1 MGKRHSVKAIVT
13 GGAGFV
19 GSSLVDQL
27 LELGADVHVI
37 DNFSKGHRRFL
48 EQKSVTVHELD
59 LLDGGISLEDIFTG
73 ADCVYHLA
81 ANADVRYGW
90 DHPFRDLEQNV
101 KVTIRVADACVRA
114 GVPELVFSSTG
125 SVYGEA
131 QVIPTL
137 ETEEFPVQTSLY
149 GASKTAAEGFLAAFA
164 ETGKLKVTVMR
175 FVSVL
180 GPRYTHGHV
189 LDFVTQLT
197 DHPDFLDVLGNGGQK
212 KSYMHID
219 DCVRALV
226 SLRGSQP
233 FEVFNL
239 GTSEFCTVRDSIGWI
254 VSELG
259 LSPDIRFGEEDRG
272 WIGDNPFIFL
282 DATKAQE
289 HGWVTNRSIEASVV
303 DTVRWIRAND
313 WALDLA
319 SCRS

>member
-1 MGKRHSVKAIVT
+1 VKAVVT

-27 LELGADVHVI
+27 LESGIEVHVV
-37 DNFSKGHRRFL
+37 DNFSTGQKRFL
-48 EQKSVTVHELD
+48 EQKPVNVHDVD
-59 LLDGGISLEDIFTG
+59 LLSSGAPLEEIFAG
-73 ADCVYHLA
+73 ANCVYHLA
-81 ANADVRYGW
+81 ANADVRSGW
-90 DHPFRDLEQNV
+90 DHPFHDLEQNV
-101 KVTIRVADACVRA
+101 KVTIRVADACVKA
-114 GVPELVFSSTG
+114 GVADLVFSSTG

-131 QVIPTL
+131 HLIPTPEL
-137 ETEEFPVQTSLY
+137 AEFPVQTSLY
-149 GASKTAAEGFLAAFA
+149 GASKTAAEGFLAAFT
-164 ETGKLKVTVMR
+164 ERGNLKVTVMR

-197 DHPDFLDVLGNGGQK
+197 DHPLFLDVLGNGWQR

-239 GTSEFCTVRDSIGWI
+239 GTSEFCTVRESIGWI
-254 VSELG
+254 AAELG
-259 LSPDIRFGEEDRG
+259 LSPEIRFGVEDRG

-282 DATKAQE
+282 DVTKAE
-289 HGWVTNRSIEASVV
+289 IHGWVTNRSIQSSVV
-303 DTVRWIRAND
+303 DTVRWINANG
-313 WALDLA
+313 WVMDLA
-319 SCRS
+319 SCRK

>member
-1 MGKRHSVKAIVT
+1 MKTVVT

-19 GSSLVDQL
+19 GSSLVDRL
-27 LELGADVHVI
+27 ITLGADVHVV
-37 DNFSKGHRRFL
+37 DNFSKGRREFI
-48 EQKSVTVHELD
+48 EQKPITVHELD
-59 LLDGGISLEDIFTG
+59 LLDSDALLEDIFAG

-101 KVTIRVADACVRA
+101 AATIQVADACVNA
-114 GVPELVFSSTG
+114 GVPEIVFSSTG

-131 QVIPTL
+131 KVIPTP
-137 ETEEFPVQTSLY
+137 ETEEFPTQTSLY

-164 ETGKLKVTVMR
+164 ETGNLKVTVMR

-189 LDFVTQLT
+189 LDFVTQLA
-197 DHPDFLDVLGNGGQK
+197 DHPDFLEVLGNGGQK

-219 DCVRALV
+219 DCVRAL
-226 SLRGSQP
+226 SHLRGLQP

-254 VSELG
+254 VTELG
-259 LSPDIRFGEEDRG
+259 LSPEIRFGEEDRG
-272 WIGDNPFIFL
+272 WVGDNPFIFL
-282 DATKAQE
+282 DVMKAKDQ
-289 HGWVTNRSIEASVV
+289 GWETNQTIQASVV

-319 SCRS
+319 SCRNEK

>member
-1 MGKRHSVKAIVT
+1 MKAVVT

-27 LELGADVHVI
+27 IESGAEVHIV
-37 DNFSKGHRRFL
+37 DNFSKGRREFL
-48 EQKSVTVHELD
+48 EQKPVTVHELD
-59 LLDGGISLEDIFTG
+59 LLDADISLEEIFTG

-90 DHPFRDLEQNV
+90 DYPFRDLEQNV
-101 KVTIRVADACVRA
+101 TATIRVADSCVRA
-114 GVPELVFSSTG
+114 GVTELVFSSTG

-131 QVIPTL
+131 KVIPTP
-137 ETEEFPVQTSLY
+137 ETEEFPIQTSLY

-164 ETGKLKVTVMR
+164 ETGNLKVTVMR

-197 DHPDFLDVLGNGGQK
+197 DHPDLLEVLGNGGQK

-219 DCVRALV
+219 DCVRALMH
-226 SLRGSQP
+226 LRGAQP

-259 LSPDIRFGEEDRG
+259 VSPEIRFGEEDRG
-272 WIGDNPFIFL
+272 WVGDNPFIFL
-282 DATKAQE
+282 DVTKAKDQ
-289 HGWVTNRSIEASVV
+289 GWRTIQTIESSVV
-303 DTVRWIRAND
+303 ETVRWIRAND

-319 SCRS
+319 SCRNEK